1 VLKTGQPNEDGC
13 PVDSSSPEVLL
24 SARRFDWDRAIAI
37 LLISPSILAIAI
49 FVYAFIAWT
58 GWASLL
64 RWNDLLPLQG
74 LPPFPQL
81 KIYPPQAPFVQLENY
96 IRLIAS
102 DERFRQDLENTVTFT
117 VLFIGACLA
126 LGLLLAVLLDQK
138 IRGEGLFRGIYLFPM
153 SVSFIVT
160 GVVWRWVLTPGTE
173 QSGAVG
179 VNLLLEKMGLGFLK
193 NGWYTDPNIGI
204 KAVVIAAAW
213 QMAGYTMALY
223 LAGLRGIPE
232 DLREA
237 ARVDGATEWQAFRHV
252 ILPLLQPV
260 TLSAVIILGH
270 ISLKIFDL
278 ISSMT
283 GPGAGFSTDVPAYYL
298 FDTVFRGNHFAR
310 GAAIAIIL
318 LLMVSVLVVPY
329 LIYNART
336 EVER

>member
-1 VLKTGQPNEDGC
+1 L
-13 PVDSSSPEVLL
+13 SS
-24 SARRFDWDRAIAI
+24 RRFDWDRVLAVV
-37 LLISPSILAIAI
+37 LISPSILAIAV

-58 GWASLL
+58 GWASVIK
-64 RWNDLLPLQG
+64 WNDLLPLQA
-74 LPPFPQL
+74 PPQFPAL
-81 KIYPPQAPFVQLENY
+81 KIFPPKAPFAQLDNY
-96 IRLIAS
+96 VRLLTI
-102 DERFRQDLENTVTFT
+102 DQRFRKDLENTVVFT
-117 VLFIGACLA
+117 VLFIATCLL

-138 IRGEGLFRGIYLFPM
+138 IRGEALFRGIYLFPM

-160 GVVWRWVLTPGTE
+160 GVVWRWVLNPGTT
-173 QSGAVG
+173 QTGAVG
-179 VNLLLEKMGLGFLK
+179 FNMLLENVGLGFLK
-193 NGWYTDPNIGI
+193 NGWYTDPKIGI
-204 KAVVIAAAW
+204 RAVVIAAAW

-223 LAGLRGIPE
+223 LAGLRGISE

-237 ARVDGATEWQAFRHV
+237 ARVDGANEWQVFQHI

-329 LIYNART
+329 LIYSRRA
-336 EVER
+336 EVEA

>member
-1 VLKTGQPNEDGC
+1 MT
-13 PVDSSSPEVLL
+13 
-24 SARRFDWDRAIAI
+24 ARRLDWDRILAV
-37 LLISPSILAIAI
+37 LLISPSILAIAV

-58 GWASLL
+58 VWASLL
-64 RWNDLLPLQG
+64 KWNDLLPLQA
-74 LPPFPQL
+74 PSAFKAL
-81 KIYPPQAPFVQLENY
+81 KIFPPKAPFAQLDNY
-96 IRLIAS
+96 IRLIQS
-102 DERFRQDLENTVTFT
+102 DQRFQIDLENTVVFT
-117 VLFIGACLA
+117 VLFIGACLG

-138 IRGEGLFRGIYLFPM
+138 IKGEGIFRGIYLFPM

-160 GVVWRWVLTPGTE
+160 GVVWKWVLNPGTE
-173 QSGAVG
+173 QGGAVG
-179 VNLLLEKMGLGFLK
+179 VNLLLEQAGLGFLK
-193 NGWYTDPNIGI
+193 NGWYTDPEIGI
-204 KAVVIAAAW
+204 KAVVIAATW

-237 ARVDGATEWQAFRHV
+237 ARVDGASEWQLFRHI

-283 GPGAGFSTDVPAYYL
+283 GPGAGFSTDVPALYM
-298 FDTVFRGNHFAR
+298 FITVFQGNHFAR
-310 GAAIAIIL
+310 GAAIAVIL
-318 LLMVSVLVVPY
+318 LVLVSVLVIPY
-329 LIYNART
+329 LINSART

>member
-1 VLKTGQPNEDGC
+1 M
-13 PVDSSSPEVLL
+13 
-24 SARRFDWDRAIAI
+24 SARRLDWDRLIAVV
-37 LLISPSILAIAI
+37 LISPSILAIGV

-58 GWASLL
+58 GWASVLK
-64 RWNDLLPLQG
+64 WNDLLPLRAFEPFTTVKIF
-74 LPPFPQL
+74 PP
-81 KIYPPQAPFVQLENY
+81 KAPFVQLDNF
-96 IRLIAS
+96 IRLIQR
-102 DERFRQDLENTVTFT
+102 DQRFQTDMWNTLVFT
-117 VLFIGACLA
+117 TLFIGSCLF

-138 IRGEGLFRGIYLFPM
+138 IKGEGLFRGIFLFPM

-160 GVVWRWVLTPGTE
+160 GVVWRWVLNPGT
-173 QSGAVG
+173 QQTGAVG
-179 VNLLLEKMGLGFLK
+179 VNLLFEKMGLDFLK
-193 NGWYTDPNIGI
+193 NGWYTDPKIGI
-204 KAVVIAAAW
+204 MAVVIAATW

-223 LAGLRGIPE
+223 LAGLRGIAE

-237 ARVDGATEWQAFRHV
+237 ARVDGAGEWQVFRHI

-318 LLMVSVLVVPY
+318 LAMVSVLVVPY
-329 LIYNART
+329 LVYSYRT
-336 EVER
+336 EVEQ

>member
-1 VLKTGQPNEDGC
+1 M
-13 PVDSSSPEVLL
+13 
-24 SARRFDWDRAIAI
+24 SARRLDWDRILAV
-37 LLISPSILAIAI
+37 LLISPSILAIAV

-58 GWASLL
+58 GWASVLK
-64 RWNDLLPLQG
+64 WNDLLPLQAPAQFPRLKVFPPKAPLAKSPTDW
-74 LPPFPQL
+74 LPL
-81 KIYPPQAPFVQLENY
+81 DNY
-96 IRLIAS
+96 IRLIKS
-102 DERFRQDLENTVTFT
+102 DQRFQKDLENTVVFT
-117 VLFIGACLA
+117 VLFIGACLII
-126 LGLLLAVLLDQK
+126 GLLLAVLLDQK

-160 GVVWRWVLTPGTE
+160 GVAWRWVLTPGTE
-173 QSGAVG
+173 QGGAVG
-179 VNLLLEKMGLGFLK
+179 INLLFEKVGLGFLK
-193 NGWYTDPNIGI
+193 NGWYTDPDIGI

-223 LAGLRGIPE
+223 LAGLRGISE

-237 ARVDGATEWQAFRHV
+237 ARVDGANEWQVFQHI

-318 LLMVSVLVVPY
+318 LVMVSVLVIPY
-329 LIYNART
+329 LIYTTRT
-336 EVER
+336 EVEQ